1 MRFSSF
7 LILFIQIYGEYAISK
22 NNLNYVCDKYI
33 YIMVNL
39 EWYRTFKSVY
49 KNGNFSLAAKELFI
63 SQPAVSQQISMLE
76 AHVGYKLFNR
86 KSKGVESTEY
96 AKLLNNLIIEAL
108 DRLENVE
115 NGFRAKAFNA
125 NRLISIGISKHL
137 MRSLGSTLV
146 SKFDF
151 IDFSFHENDALFELV
166 DSKKLDF
173 AVVTKQYDTFDTIQ
187 KKVGEIK
194 QVIIGSNTIDAS
206 ELKSSIKIKDF
217 SAIEHWLND
226 QKWFSHNAQIP
237 HIKLFWLHVFNKKRP
252 SMVPNYIIPSEYEM
266 LEIISKNTGIAVVWD
281 CNAKSLIEES
291 KIQLLWNSKQMPS
304 TEVFVLSG
312 KNDNLSTI
320 FENIQLELK
329 KVLG

>member
-1 MRFSSF
+1 
-7 LILFIQIYGEYAISK
+7 
-22 NNLNYVCDKYI
+22 
-33 YIMVNL
+33 MVNL

-86 KSKGVESTEY
+86 KSKGVEPTEY

-125 NRLISIGISKHL
+125 NRLIAIGISKHL
-137 MRSLGSTLV
+137 MSSLGSALI

-151 IDFSFHENDALFELV
+151 IDFSFHENDTLFELV

-173 AVVTKQYDTFDTIQ
+173 AVITKKYDTFDTIQ

-194 QVIIGSNTIDAS
+194 QVIVGSNVIDAAV
-206 ELKSSIKIKDF
+206 LKSNLKTNDF
-217 SAIEHWLND
+217 VAIEQWLND

-252 SMVPNYIIPSEYEM
+252 SMIPNYIIPSEYEM
-266 LEIISKNTGIAVVWD
+266 LEIISKNAGIAVVWD
-281 CNAKSLIEES
+281 CNAKSLLQEN

-304 TEVFVLSG
+304 TEVFLLSG

-329 KVLG
+329 KVL

>member
-1 MRFSSF
+1 
-7 LILFIQIYGEYAISK
+7 
-22 NNLNYVCDKYI
+22 
-33 YIMVNL
+33 MVNL

-86 KSKGVESTEY
+86 KSKGVEPTEY

-137 MRSLGSTLV
+137 MSSLGRPLL
-146 SKFDF
+146 SKFEF
-151 IDFSFHENDALFELV
+151 IDFSFHENDVLFELV

-187 KKVGEIK
+187 KKLGEIK
-194 QVIIGSNTIDAS
+194 QIIVGSTNIDAS
-206 ELKSSIKIKDF
+206 ELKSKIKSEDF
-217 SAIEHWLND
+217 DSIEHWLND

-252 SMVPNYIIPSEYEM
+252 SMIPNYIIPSEYEM
-266 LEIISKNTGIAVVWD
+266 IEMLSKNTGIAVVWNI
-281 CNAKSLIEES
+281 NAKIYIEE
-291 KIQLLWNSKQMPS
+291 KRIELLWNSKQMPS
-304 TEVFVLSG
+304 TEVFLLSG
-312 KNDNLSTI
+312 KNDNLSAI
-320 FENIQLELK
+320 FEKIELELK
-329 KVLG
+329 TVLR

>member
-1 MRFSSF
+1 
-7 LILFIQIYGEYAISK
+7 
-22 NNLNYVCDKYI
+22 
-33 YIMVNL
+33 MVNL

-49 KNGNFSLAAKELFI
+49 KNGNFSAAAKELFI
-63 SQPAVSQQISMLE
+63 SQPAVSQQVAMLE

-86 KSKGVESTEY
+86 KSKGVEPTEY

-137 MRSLGSTLV
+137 MSSLGSALV

-151 IDFSFHENDALFELV
+151 IDFSFYENDTLFELV
-166 DSKKLDF
+166 DTKKLDF
-173 AVVTKQYDTFDTIQ
+173 AVVTKQFDTFDTIQ
-187 KKVGEIK
+187 NKLGEIK
-194 QVIIGSNTIDAS
+194 QIIVGSNTIDAT
-206 ELKSSIKIKDF
+206 ELKANIKINDF
-217 SAIEHWLND
+217 SATEHWLND

-252 SMVPNYIIPSEYEM
+252 SMIPNYIIPSEYEM
-266 LEIISKNTGIAVVWD
+266 LEIISKNTGIAVVWN
-281 CNAKSLIEES
+281 CNAKTLIEQN

-304 TEVFVLSG
+304 TTVFLLSG
-312 KNDNLSTI
+312 KNDNLSAI
-320 FENIQLELK
+320 AQDIQVELK
-329 KVLG
+329 RMLA

>member
-1 MRFSSF
+1 
-7 LILFIQIYGEYAISK
+7 
-22 NNLNYVCDKYI
+22 
-33 YIMVNL
+33 MVNL

-86 KSKGVESTEY
+86 KSKGVEPTEY

-125 NRLISIGISKHL
+125 NRLISIGISQHL
-137 MRSLGSTLV
+137 MSSLGSCLI

-151 IDFSFHENDALFELV
+151 IDFSFHENDTLFELV

-173 AVVTKQYDTFDTIQ
+173 AVVTQKYDTFDTIQ

-194 QVIIGSNTIDAS
+194 QIIVGSTNIEAS
-206 ELKSSIKIKDF
+206 EVKSKIKTKDF
-217 SAIEHWLND
+217 LAVEQWLNE
-226 QKWFSHNAQIP
+226 QKWFSYDARIP

-252 SMVPNYIIPSEYEM
+252 SMIPSFIIPSEYEM
-266 LEIISKNTGIAVVWD
+266 LEILSKNNGIAVVWD
-281 CNAKSLIEES
+281 VNATLFIQDKKL
-291 KIQLLWNSKQMPS
+291 QLLWNSKQMPS
-304 TEVFVLSG
+304 TEVFLLSG
-312 KNDNLSTI
+312 KNDNLNTI
-320 FENIQLELK
+320 FQNIEVELK
-329 KVLG
+329 AVLG

>member
-1 MRFSSF
+1 M
-7 LILFIQIYGEYAISK
+7 
-22 NNLNYVCDKYI
+22 
-33 YIMVNL
+33 
-39 EWYRTFKSVY
+39 
-49 KNGNFSLAAKELFI
+49 AAKELFI

-137 MRSLGSTLV
+137 MRSLGSALV

-151 IDFSFHENDALFELV
+151 IDFSFHENDTLFELV

-194 QVIIGSNTIDAS
+194 QVIVGSNTIDAS
-206 ELKSSIKIKDF
+206 ELKSGIKIKDF
-217 SAIEHWLND
+217 SAIENWLND

-266 LEIISKNTGIAVVWD
+266 LEIISINTGIGVVWD
-281 CNAKSLIEES
+281 INAKNLIEEN

-312 KNDNLSTI
+312 KNDNLTTI
-320 FENIQLELK
+320 FENIQQELK
-329 KVLG
+329 RVLG

>member
-1 MRFSSF
+1 
-7 LILFIQIYGEYAISK
+7 
-22 NNLNYVCDKYI
+22 
-33 YIMVNL
+33 MVNL

-86 KSKGVESTEY
+86 KSKGVEPTEY

-137 MRSLGSTLV
+137 MSSLGSCLIA
-146 SKFDF
+146 KFDF

-173 AVVTKQYDTFDTIQ
+173 AIVTKKFDTFDTIQ

-194 QVIIGSNTIDAS
+194 QVIVGSNNIDDS
-206 ELKSSIKIKDF
+206 ELKSNIKIKDF
-217 SAIEHWLND
+217 TALELWLND

-266 LEIISKNTGIAVVWD
+266 LEILSRNTGIGVVWD
-281 CNAKSLIEES
+281 INAKHFIAE
-291 KIQLLWNSKQMPS
+291 KRVQLLWNSKQMPS
-304 TEVFVLSG
+304 TEVFLLSG
-312 KNDNLSTI
+312 KNDNLSTV
-320 FENIQLELK
+320 FENIGAELK
-329 KVLG
+329 KVLK

>member
-1 MRFSSF
+1 
-7 LILFIQIYGEYAISK
+7 
-22 NNLNYVCDKYI
+22 
-33 YIMVNL
+33 MVNL

-86 KSKGVESTEY
+86 KSKGVEPTEY

-115 NGFRAKAFNA
+115 NGFRAKAFDA
-125 NRLISIGISKHL
+125 NRLLSIGISKHL
-137 MRSLGSTLV
+137 MSSLGSALV
-146 SKFDF
+146 SKFEF
-151 IDFSFHENDALFELV
+151 IDFSFHENDMLFELV

-187 KKVGEIK
+187 QKVGEIK
-194 QVIIGSNTIDAS
+194 QVIVGSNTIDS
-206 ELKSSIKIKDF
+206 SKLKSAIKKNDLL
-217 SAIEHWLND
+217 AIEYWLND

-237 HIKLFWLHVFNKKRP
+237 HIKLFWLYVFNKKRP

-266 LEIISKNTGIAVVWD
+266 LEIISKNTGIAVVWN
-281 CNAKSLIEES
+281 CNAKNLIQEK
-291 KIQLLWNSKQMPS
+291 KIELLWNSNEMPS
-304 TEVFVLSG
+304 TNVFLLSG
-312 KNDNLSTI
+312 KNDNLNTLFKSI
-320 FENIQLELK
+320 EVELK
-329 KVLG
+329 RVLL

>member
-1 MRFSSF
+1 
-7 LILFIQIYGEYAISK
+7 
-22 NNLNYVCDKYI
+22 
-33 YIMVNL
+33 MVNL

-86 KSKGVESTEY
+86 KSKGVEPTEY

-125 NRLISIGISKHL
+125 NRLISIGISKNL
-137 MRSLGSTLV
+137 MSSLGSALL
-146 SKFDF
+146 SKFEF
-151 IDFSFHENDALFELV
+151 IDFSFHENDVLFELV

-187 KKVGEIK
+187 KKLGEIK
-194 QVIIGSNTIDAS
+194 QIIVGSTNIDAT
-206 ELKSSIKIKDF
+206 ELKSNIKIKDF
-217 SAIEHWLND
+217 SATEQWLND

-237 HIKLFWLHVFNKKRP
+237 HVKLFWLHVFNKKRP
-252 SMVPNYIIPSEYEM
+252 SMIPNYIIPSEYEM
-266 LEIISKNTGIAVVWD
+266 IEMLSKNTGIAVVWNI
-281 CNAKSLIEES
+281 NAKNFIEE
-291 KIQLLWNSKQMPS
+291 KRIQLLWNSKQMPS
-304 TEVFVLSG
+304 TDVFLLSG
-312 KNDNLSTI
+312 KNDNLIAI
-320 FENIQLELK
+320 FEKIELELK
-329 KVLG
+329 RVLE

>member
-1 MRFSSF
+1 
-7 LILFIQIYGEYAISK
+7 
-22 NNLNYVCDKYI
+22 
-33 YIMVNL
+33 MVNL

-96 AKLLNNLIIEAL
+96 AKLFNNLIIEAL

-115 NGFRAKAFNA
+115 NGFRAKAFDA

-137 MRSLGSTLV
+137 MSSLGSALV

-151 IDFSFHENDALFELV
+151 IDFSFHENDTLFELV

-194 QVIIGSNTIDAS
+194 QVIVGSSTIDAS
-206 ELKSSIKIKDF
+206 ELKSNIKTKDF

-237 HIKLFWLHVFNKKRP
+237 HIKMFWLHVFNKKRP
-252 SMVPNYIIPSEYEM
+252 SMIPNYIIPSEYEM

-281 CNAKSLIEES
+281 CNAKSLIVEN
-291 KIQLLWNSKQMPS
+291 KIQLLWNSKKMPS

-312 KNDNLSTI
+312 KNDNLSAV
-320 FENIQLELK
+320 FENVQMELK
-329 KVLG
+329 RVLG

>member
-1 MRFSSF
+1 
-7 LILFIQIYGEYAISK
+7 
-22 NNLNYVCDKYI
+22 
-33 YIMVNL
+33 MVNL

-86 KSKGVESTEY
+86 KSKGVEPTEY

-137 MRSLGSTLV
+137 MRSLGSALV

-194 QVIIGSNTIDAS
+194 QIIAGSTNIDAS
-206 ELKSSIKIKDF
+206 KLKLKIKSKDF
-217 SAIEHWLND
+217 DSIEHWLND

-252 SMVPNYIIPSEYEM
+252 SMIPNYIIPSEYEM

-281 CNAKSLIEES
+281 CNAKSLIEEN

-320 FENIQLELK
+320 FENIQQELK
-329 KVLG
+329 RVLG